1 MEEKNYTGIIP
12 EQEDGREISVKSEVE
27 TGDLQKAK
35 ALFDLAKNRLLDVNH
50 WQELTGKLLAD
61 FQLTDHTGQ
70 HVEGLVREGLYY
82 KIDIPGP
89 GSSAGAG
96 YDWTK
101 VEKIDIYSSTDVDSI
116 GIRVRPTS
124 NPASGDESIAH
135 FYDKDSTSTFTLT
148 RENTKVTAAIYDRN
162 TKTNQD
168 TEKLTDKVRNTA
180 IGGAGIVSFS
190 KIQWKSLTD
199 GLLKQAD

>member
-12 EQEDGREISVKSEVE
+12 KQEDGSEISVKSEAE
-27 TGDLQKAK
+27 TNDLQKAK
-35 ALFDLAKNRLLDVNH
+35 VLFDLAKNRLLDVNH
-50 WQELTGKLLAD
+50 WQELTGKMLAD

-70 HVEGLVREGLYY
+70 HVEGPVREGLYY
-82 KIDIPGP
+82 KIDVPGP
-89 GSSAGAG
+89 GSKAGEG

-124 NPASGDESIAH
+124 NPTSGDESIAH

-162 TKTNQD
+162 TKTNQN
-168 TEKLTDKVRNTA
+168 TDKLIDKIRNTA
-180 IGGAGIVSFS
+180 VGAGGIFSFS
-190 KIQWKSLTD
+190 KIQWKSLTEA
-199 GLLKQAD
+199 LIKQAD